1 MKLGNTAANA
11 AKCIQK
17 WSKNPLT
24 RYRRWRARAVSNRF
38 VITEPFRSISI
49 SRYRLSFI
57 TSLFAAL
64 RQKKKKKKKE
74 EQTKKKKL
82 AHDQISVRR
91 NVLISRYNILSRI
104 ARAKRNFHLHG
115 NRQAKNERIYKQS
128 IARLKVYSELNS
140 SNMIIAITEYVDV
153 FVRCESML
161 SARSD
166 SSFVC
171 QNSENFIYTSNCFF
185 DEWTL

>member
-1 MKLGNTAANA
+1 MIEKSTHPLPKMKSASRFESFCYYWTVSFDFHFQVSFVVPNFTV
-11 AKCIQK
+11 
-17 WSKNPLT
+17 
-24 RYRRWRARAVSNRF
+24 RRIA
-38 VITEPFRSISI
+38 TK
-49 SRYRLSFI
+49 
-57 TSLFAAL
+57 
-64 RQKKKKKKKE
+64 KKKKKKKE